1 MSIATVIVLWTFVEL
16 IARNHFFNEIWVAP
30 MEHQT
35 EMWCILLAF
44 ILLISV
50 LLITNGFRKD
60 RH

>member
-1 MSIATVIVLWTFVEL
+1 
-16 IARNHFFNEIWVAP
+16 

-35 EMWCILLAF
+35 EMWCILLAC
-44 ILLISV
+44 ILRISV